1 MWADKIIE
9 ICHSMKAL
17 PEGGAFDVS
26 WKKMLGEL
34 QRLSLEAGLD
44 REDEFEESEH
54 PRDEGGKFT
63 EKGASGGGSGVKNRV
78 ITPEVER
85 ALKTEDSEAVFFSG
99 CSKRGK
105 DGRKMSSGEVA
116 GSYAKEN
123 GLSTMGM
130 KLEQSQDDIPEWDFD
145 DADSVSSWE
154 DLSRVYAEQAS
165 GDVRVIARP
174 PLREGNIFETVE
186 FPALKKNKKVRSV
199 TMIDPDTGEKKEIF
213 RR

>member
-63 EKGASGGGSGVKNRV
+63 EKGASSAKNRM
-78 ITPEVER
+78 ITPEIER

-105 DGRKMSSGEVA
+105 DGRKRSSVEVA
-116 GSYAKEN
+116 NEYATKN
-123 GLSTMGM
+123 GFATMGM
-130 KLEQSQDDIPEWDFD
+130 KLEQSKDDIPEWDFD
-145 DADSVSSWE
+145 DEESVSGWE
-154 DLSRVYAEQAS
+154 ELSRMYAEQAS

-174 PLREGNIFETVE
+174 PLRKGNIFEAVE
-186 FPALKKNKKVRSV
+186 LPALKKNKKVRSV
-199 TMIDPDTGEKKEIF
+199 TMIDPDTGEKNEIF